1 MVSNECKSKKCVC
14 VGGWVF
20 VLVNPYCTLGTKY
33 NILVLVCNI
42 GNPYPLADIFW
53 SPWGK
58 QLINHTQ

>member
-53 SPWGK
+53 SP
-58 QLINHTQ
+58 